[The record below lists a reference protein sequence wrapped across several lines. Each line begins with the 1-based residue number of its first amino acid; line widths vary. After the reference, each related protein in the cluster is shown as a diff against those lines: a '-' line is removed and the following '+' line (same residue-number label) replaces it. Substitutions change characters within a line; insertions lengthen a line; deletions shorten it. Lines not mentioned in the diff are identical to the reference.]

1 VEVLLQNPKLSD
13 FFSDLN
19 NYSLLQSS
27 VHDTIAQITDLRDQ
41 LVGKKQE
48 LTEAKTDAETIKNFR
63 LTQASKVGSTKQQQS
78 ELLAKTKGEESKYQA
93 LLAETKKNA
102 DKIRARLF
110 ELAGG
115 NGSMTFQQAYNY
127 AKIASSATGI
137 RPALILAI
145 LDHESALG
153 KNVGQCSYKTAMHP
167 TRDIPIFLEITASLG
182 ISPDSVKVSC
192 PNADGAYGGAMGP
205 SQFIPSTWKT
215 YIPRI
220 KAVTGR
226 PMANPWNNGD
236 AFVATGLYLKD
247 AGAAANERIA
257 AAKYYCGGGFERY
270 VCTNV
275 YAQAVLQKAAQFQDD
290 ISVIGG

>member
-1 VEVLLQNPKLSD
+1 
-13 FFSDLN
+13 
-19 NYSLLQSS
+19 
-27 VHDTIAQITDLRDQ
+27 
-41 LVGKKQE
+41 
-48 LTEAKTDAETIKNFR
+48 
-63 LTQASKVGSTKQQQS
+63 
-78 ELLAKTKGEESKYQA
+78 
-93 LLAETKKNA
+93 
-102 DKIRARLF
+102 
-110 ELAGG
+110 
-115 NGSMTFQQAYNY
+115 NY